1 MKPQF
6 SSSMNRRAFLKA
18 GSLTVSSV
26 VIGVNSAEAGT
37 GLVNLSE
44 QMAGKALV
52 SLEVSPL
59 VILENTGKIIL
70 MAHKPEI
77 GQGTFQSMPLI
88 VAEELEVSLDQVEIR
103 QAMADKKFGNMG
115 VGGSYSVR
123 GEWANL
129 RKAGAAAREML
140 TQAAAKTWNVP
151 VDECYAR
158 DGKIFHKPSGKSL
171 PYGAL
176 TEIAKTI
183 DVPKEP
189 KLKDAKDFR
198 LVGKPSKRPDIPAKV
213 TGRAKFGIDAE
224 VPGMLYASVE
234 RAPVMQATVKSFD
247 DTATRKM
254 PGVRHVLKAER
265 KMYKN
270 TFQGVAVLAD
280 SYWAALQGRRA
291 LKIDWDNGPHAA
303 FNSTD
308 ITTRFK
314 ELAKTDGH
322 VDTSKGN
329 FDEAFAGAARKLEAE
344 YELPFAAHAPM
355 EPQNCLASV
364 KGDTVEIWTSTQ
376 LPDDVQKET
385 AKYLAIPPE
394 NVTVHVMFVGG
405 GFGRRLFLD
414 QVMEAVYL
422 SKQVGRPVK
431 VVWTREDD
439 MAGGPFRPAT
449 YSLLRA
455 GFDAAN
461 TPVAFQH
468 KVVAPSIND
477 TQFGSKDP
485 AKRHDGGA
493 MEGLK
498 EAPYEIPNLTY
509 NNIFADVPVP
519 MGWWRAVYSATT
531 CFAHESFVDEMAHAV
546 GQDPLAFRLN
556 LIGKNARM
564 KNLLTFLRDQSGWE
578 KPLPAGW
585 GKGVAFW
592 QFFAGQA
599 GHVVYVSKTDKGVK
613 IEKIIAAVDCGT
625 AVNPDNVRSQIEGGT
640 VMGLTAALKSALT
653 FDEGRARQTN
663 FHDYQMLRL
672 NETPPIEVHILPSS
686 ESPIG
691 VGEPGLPPAAPALA
705 NAVFAATGKRIRKL
719 PFDINDLG

>member
-1 MKPQF
+1 M
-6 SSSMNRRAFLKA
+6 
-18 GSLTVSSV
+18 
-26 VIGVNSAEAGT
+26 
-37 GLVNLSE
+37 
-44 QMAGKALV
+44 
-52 SLEVSPL
+52 
-59 VILENTGKIIL
+59 
-70 MAHKPEI
+70 
-77 GQGTFQSMPLI
+77 
-88 VAEELEVSLDQVEIR
+88 
-103 QAMADKKFGNMG
+103 
-115 VGGSYSVR
+115 
-123 GEWANL
+123 
-129 RKAGAAAREML
+129 
-140 TQAAAKTWNVP
+140 
-151 VDECYAR
+151 
-158 DGKIFHKPSGKSL
+158 
-171 PYGAL
+171 
-176 TEIAKTI
+176 
-183 DVPKEP
+183 
-189 KLKDAKDFR
+189 
-198 LVGKPSKRPDIPAKV
+198 
-213 TGRAKFGIDAE
+213 
-224 VPGMLYASVE
+224 
-234 RAPVMQATVKSFD
+234 
-247 DTATRKM
+247 
-254 PGVRHVLKAER
+254 
-265 KMYKN
+265 
-270 TFQGVAVLAD
+270 
-280 SYWAALQGRRA
+280 
-291 LKIDWDNGPHAA
+291 
-303 FNSTD
+303 
-308 ITTRFK
+308 
-314 ELAKTDGH
+314 
-322 VDTSKGN
+322 
-329 FDEAFAGAARKLEAE
+329 
-344 YELPFAAHAPM
+344 
-355 EPQNCLASV
+355 
-364 KGDTVEIWTSTQ
+364 
-376 LPDDVQKET
+376 QKET
-385 AKYLAIPPE
+385 AKYLNIPPE

-439 MAGGPFRPAT
+439 MAGGPYRPAT
-449 YSLLRA
+449 YSRLRA

-461 TPVAFQH
+461 KPVAFQH

-485 AKRHDGGA
+485 AKRQDDGA

-498 EAPYEIPNLTY
+498 EAPYEIPNLRF

-556 LIGKNARM
+556 LIEKNTRM
-564 KNLLTFLRDQSGWE
+564 KTLLTFLRDQSGWE

-613 IEKIIAAVDCGT
+613 IEKIVAAVDCGT

-640 VMGLTAALKSALT
+640 VMGLTAALKSAIT
-653 FDEGRARQTN
+653 FEEGRAKQTN

-705 NAVFAATGKRIRKL
+705 NAIFAATGKRVRKL